1 MTVAF
6 IGHRKIEN
14 TAELKEQLQ
23 KTIEEVMIREG
34 ADTFLFGSRSE
45 FDKLCY
51 EVVTKLKERY
61 FHIRRVYVR
70 AEYEVISE
78 SYNKFLLSSYE
89 ETFYPDQVH
98 GAGALSYIKRNQVM
112 IDRSDLLIVY
122 YNEHY
127 KPKTSKKS
135 GTKIAVEYAQR
146 MTKRFINLYTEHNE
160 TIC

>member
-1 MTVAF
+1 MTVGF
-6 IGHRKIEN
+6 IGHRKIES
-14 TAELKEQLQ
+14 TAELKERLK
-23 KTIEEVMIREG
+23 KTIEELILSEG

-51 EVVTKLKERY
+51 EVVSELKKRY
-61 FHIRRVYVR
+61 SHIRRIYVR

-78 SYNKFLLSSYE
+78 SYTEYLLSSYE

-122 YNEHY
+122 YNEQY
-127 KPKTSKKS
+127 EPKSSKRS
-135 GTKIAVEYAQR
+135 GTKIAVEYAQKKK
-146 MTKRFINLYTEHNE
+146 KRLMNLYAEDI
-160 TIC
+160 TIH